1 MDIAVKVAKFT
12 IMQYT
17 QVDKGLL
24 EHSSAVCFT
33 VEPGNIHLVGI
44 LELDIS
50 ELNFLIFIQ
59 NHFVRLAFLW
69 LLTLLSV

>member
-1 MDIAVKVAKFT
+1 MDSAVKVAKFT

-24 EHSSAVCFT
+24 EHFSAVCFT

-44 LELDIS
+44 FTCKS
-50 ELNFLIFIQ
+50 
-59 NHFVRLAFLW
+59 
-69 LLTLLSV
+69 